1 MSIISKQCR
10 AALRNS
16 PVNSAISFAAALRC
30 ASRAAA
36 RCASLLDSAVSIAS
50 SHSLRENSP
59 SRSVSIWASAESRRA
74 GTRRY
79 WRFLLPQFVR
89 KSITFLSARTDLTCA

>member
-1 MSIISKQCR
+1 MFRTTMARGLTTSFTALTISAVESVPPPSLSMSSKHFR

-50 SHSLRENSP
+50 SLGGTSTSEP
-59 SRSVSIWASAESRRA
+59 RSVAC
-74 GTRRY
+74 Y
-79 WRFLLPQFVR
+79 H
-89 KSITFLSARTDLTCA
+89 